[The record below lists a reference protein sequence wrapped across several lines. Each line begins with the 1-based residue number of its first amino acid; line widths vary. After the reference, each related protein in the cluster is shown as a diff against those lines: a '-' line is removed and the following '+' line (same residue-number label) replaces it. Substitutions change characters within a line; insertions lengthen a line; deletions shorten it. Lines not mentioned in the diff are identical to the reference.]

1 MIRPQAAGLA
11 LACLLACTS
20 VQAQV
25 SDAWEPSLQEEPD
38 WVEMKVEPPALPR
51 DEDLI
56 EFYVGPLAS
65 NHFFVDGASIR
76 VGEDGV
82 VRYVLVIR
90 TPSGAG
96 NITFEGIRCASREV
110 KLYAMGAD
118 GHWRKARDTAWKPV
132 ENKSLNSHHA
142 ALNRDYFCSVG
153 QSITDGNEGRAAL
166 RRGAYLLSR

>member
-1 MIRPQAAGLA
+1 MIRLQTAGLA
-11 LACLLACTS
+11 LACLLAS
-20 VQAQV
+20 MGIQAQV
-25 SDAWEPSLQEEPD
+25 SDTWEPSLQAEPT
-38 WVEMKVEPPALPR
+38 WVEMQVEPPAIPR

-56 EFYVGPLAS
+56 EFYVAPLAS
-65 NHFFVDGASIR
+65 NRFFVDGASIR

-90 TPSGAG
+90 TLGGAS

-110 KLYAMGAD
+110 KLYAMESG

-132 ENKSLNSHHA
+132 ENKSLNAHHA

-153 QSITDGNEGRAAL
+153 QSITDGDEGRAAL
-166 RRGAYLLSR
+166 HRSAHLLSK